1 MTPTRGRP
9 RSFDPEKAIEA
20 AQAVFWKHGYEA
32 TSLNQLAEAVGLH
45 KPSLYA
51 AFGDKKALYLKALQA
66 YIDAAQEL
74 LKKAL
79 AEPKLRDALAAFYR
93 TDIEIFMADRGR
105 GCFLLSTAVPVAG
118 LIEEAGEMVAATRK
132 SVAGALT
139 RRLAMA
145 QEAGELAPD
154 RDLFPLVSLLAS
166 THIALAL
173 RARSGED
180 EDALWATAE
189 AAIDMVCG
197 G

>member
-9 RSFDPEKAIEA
+9 RSFDPEKAITA

-51 AFGDKKALYLKALQA
+51 AFGDKKALYLKALDL
-66 YIDAAQEL
+66 YVEGAQEL
-74 LKKAL
+74 LQKAL
-79 AEPKLRDALAAFYR
+79 DTPTLRGALTAFFK
-93 TDIEIFMADRGR
+93 TDIELFMADRGR
-105 GCFLLSTAVPVAG
+105 GCFLLSTAVPIAGMVEEVA
-118 LIEEAGEMVAATRK
+118 ERVAATRK
-132 SVAGALT
+132 NVGGALT
-139 RRLAMA
+139 RRLQQA
-145 QEAGELAPD
+145 QEAGELPAD
-154 RDLFPLVSLLAS
+154 RDLFPLASLLAS

-180 EDALWATAE
+180 EDALWATAQ

>member
-1 MTPTRGRP
+1 MKAARGRP

-51 AFGDKKALYLKALQA
+51 AFGDKKALYLKALEA
-66 YIDAAQEL
+66 YIADAQDL

-79 AEPKLRDALAAFYR
+79 AEPKLRDALTAFFK

-118 LIEEAGEMVAATRK
+118 MIEEAGALVAATRK
-132 SVAGALT
+132 NVGAALT
-139 RRLAMA
+139 KRLMMA
-145 QEAGELAPD
+145 QEMGELARD

-180 EDALWATAE
+180 EADLWATAE
-189 AAIDMVCG
+189 SAVNMVCG